1 MTVTDEEIAD
11 RACRLVLRDLAT
23 VSSTHA
29 SVAEAVRAQ
38 VLADLSERPSAA
50 YDSRA
55 DTLAHIGRVREL
67 MAEVI
72 VNLTARSI
80 EHDASKL
87 MEPEKSAFDRCTP
100 LLAQTT
106 YGTPGYEDAKA
117 QLGDALTHH
126 YEHNQHHPEHWPNG
140 VAGMSLMDLSE
151 MISDW
156 RAAGERHADGGDL
169 GRSIRQNRLRFE
181 YSGELM
187 SILLNTA
194 RELSWI

>member
-1 MTVTDEEIAD
+1 MTDEEIAD

-29 SVAEAVRAQ
+29 DVAEAVRHQ

-50 YDSRA
+50 FDSRA

-106 YGTPGYEDAKA
+106 YGTPEYEDAKA
-117 QLGDALTHH
+117 QLGDALAHH
-126 YEHNQHHPEHWPNG
+126 YDACDHHPEHELLG
-140 VAGMSLMDLSE
+140 IHGMNLLQLIE
-151 MISDW
+151 LLADW
-156 RAAGERHADGGDL
+156 RAAGERHADGGNL
-169 GRSIRQNRLRFE
+169 QRSIIQNAERFG
-181 YSGELM
+181 YDDTFANM
-187 SILLNTA
+187 LLSTA
-194 RELSWI
+194 RELGWI

>member
-1 MTVTDEEIAD
+1 MTDEEIAD

-29 SVAEAVRAQ
+29 DVAEAVRQQ
-38 VLADLSERPSAA
+38 VLADLSERPCAA

-100 LLAQTT
+100 MLAQTT

-117 QLGDALTHH
+117 QLGEALVHH
-126 YEHNQHHPEHWPNG
+126 YAACDHHPEHDP
-140 VAGMSLMDLSE
+140 AGIHGMNLLQLIE
-151 MISDW
+151 LLADW
-156 RAAGERHADGGDL
+156 RAAGERHENGGDL
-169 GRSIRQNRLRFE
+169 TS
-181 YSGELM
+181 
-187 SILLNTA
+187 SILQNMQRFHYDDTFAEMLISTA
-194 RELSWI
+194 RELGWI